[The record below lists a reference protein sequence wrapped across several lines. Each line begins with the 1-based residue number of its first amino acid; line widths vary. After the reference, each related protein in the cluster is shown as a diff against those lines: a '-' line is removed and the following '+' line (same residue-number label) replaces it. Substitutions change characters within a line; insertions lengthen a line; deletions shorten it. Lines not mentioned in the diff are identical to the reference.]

1 MIAGYVSGKAFQ
13 RLKTEYSQSFD
24 GPQPECHSPTSCSVM
39 STMLKNQWLP
49 VFGPSNGFKD
59 GVRYMMGADVDKLRT
74 ALGNGDYSTRAFAL
88 CSMKDW
94 ITTTGKE
101 EKQQ

>member
-24 GPQPECHSPTSCSVM
+24 GPQPECHSPSSCSAM
-39 STMLKNQWLP
+39 STMLKNQGLP

-74 ALGNGDYSTRAFAL
+74 TLGNGDCSISAFAL
-88 CSMKDW
+88 SAMRDW